1 MSAASSGP
9 VKDARSSAPDFKPE
23 VEPNLSNPL
32 LHYIYVYGLVTW
44 AIYTCSLTMIHNR
57 KSLYLLPHQHSR
69 PPRRVGGGH
78 VNSVLQTLQIL
89 CLVSLS

>member
-32 LHYIYVYGLVTW
+32 LHYIY
-44 AIYTCSLTMIHNR
+44 IDTCSLTMIHNR